1 MNDNSLNS
9 SCGADFSS
17 DLDPEFVKAIAQ
29 FNGGEYYNCHD
40 TLEEIWHNAWQSD
53 RAFYQGILQIAVGLY
68 HLYNHNWNGAV
79 ILLGEGTS
87 RLPMYLPE
95 YMTINVEI
103 LLDDSLHLLKTLQ
116 QSGKERLPEMLTNIA
131 NGDLQLPVIK
141 LISGAMRH

>member
-1 MNDNSLNS
+1 MNDNNLDS
-9 SCGADFSS
+9 SCGTNSDS
-17 DLDPEFVKAIAQ
+17 DLDPDFIKAIAQ
-29 FNGGEYYNCHD
+29 FNGGEYYSCHD

-116 QSGKERLPEMLTNIA
+116 QGGKERLPEFLNSIA
-131 NGDLQLPVIK
+131 NGDLRLPKIFKVD
-141 LISGAMRH
+141 